1 MQNMFNKKN
10 FLILFFLI
18 FIVSISQFILATKH
32 LEFGFFTDDWLFLS
46 LYRAFITNPIL
57 DILDGWKNIGSHNF
71 AHAYYIGVLHNFFGL
86 NYISYHVLNQ
96 ILKIIATLT
105 LYPLVLIISR
115 NKLLAF
121 FSTIFFAIHYSPF
134 GTLDNA
140 SRGEDFI
147 AIALMNLFLAAY
159 FYISKKGLSNI
170 FLMLGFAI
178 WLVTT
183 VFIDPTRLF
192 PLVMLLPF
200 LELFIFLRRKKQIK
214 TSIKRLLVMY
224 SPFIPLFLFA
234 PGAIIY
240 QLGYIT
246 GIFGMLKMG
255 NLQLFLTPFA
265 SFGSM
270 YIPREFWLIF
280 GHPIY
285 NNLGGYLQ
293 FLMLG
298 PVFIFCILTV
308 LLGIFVSKKPLILIN
323 RSLFLNIIA
332 GLVVFLF
339 AHNWISLKET
349 VRAPVDPGTYILP
362 SLIGLFIL
370 ILGFGLFLEWRK
382 SEKKNNLLPIPF
394 FGSLFSL
401 GFIILTWLFADI
413 NSIFTGVHAYL
424 NIPAIGTSVALA
436 AILTLFFERI
446 SSYKIFK
453 LKKIISIFIVI
464 LIFFLY
470 FKISAQSVDRY
481 FSHWLNNG
489 LAAADQQ
496 RISNQFWNEVGLSKQ
511 YSLTNLPLIYL
522 ETPEAYNDGAFYS
535 ETIYWQLASWFDLK
549 FNENKDMRFNSCAF
563 EILGKEEL
571 EKFVTIEDG
580 ILISTKCGKYEHK
593 LENFFAFKLKNR
605 NLIPNR
611 EEILKVLKMS
621 NE

>member
-1 MQNMFNKKN
+1 MASKKN
-10 FLILFFLI
+10 FLILLFLI
-18 FIVSISQFILATKH
+18 FIVSISQFILAEKH
-32 LEFGFFTDDWLFLS
+32 LKFGFFTDDWLFLS
-46 LYRAFITNPIL
+46 LYRAFIKSPIL
-57 DILDGWKNIGSHNF
+57 DILNGWKNIESHNF
-71 AHAYYIGVLHNFFGL
+71 AHAYYIGVLYNFFGL

-105 LYPLVLIISR
+105 LYPLILIISK

-170 FLMLGFAI
+170 LLIFGFAV
-178 WLVTT
+178 WLFAI

-192 PLVMLLPF
+192 PLIIIMPF
-200 LELFIFLRRKKQIK
+200 LELIIFLQNRNKLQMKAGL
-214 TSIKRLLVMY
+214 KRMIILY
-224 SPFIPLFLFA
+224 SPFVPLFLFA
-234 PGAIIY
+234 PDAITD
-240 QLGYIT
+240 QLGYVT
-246 GIFGMLKMG
+246 GIFGMLRIG

-270 YIPREFWLIF
+270 YIPRDFWLMF
-280 GHPIY
+280 GHPLY
-285 NNLGGYLQ
+285 NNFGEYLQ
-293 FLMLG
+293 FLIFGPIFIFYISTALLG
-298 PVFIFCILTV
+298 VFI
-308 LLGIFVSKKPLILIN
+308 SKKPLILIN

-332 GLVVFLF
+332 GLLVFFF
-339 AHNWISLKET
+339 AHNWIGLKET
-349 VRAPVDPGTYILP
+349 VRAPVDPVTYIVP

-436 AILTLFFERI
+436 AILTLFFEQI
-446 SSYKIFK
+446 SAYKFFK
-453 LKKIISIFIVI
+453 QKKIIPIFIVV
-464 LIFFLY
+464 LIFFIY
-470 FKISAQSVDRY
+470 FKISAHSVDGY

-489 LAAADQQ
+489 LAAVDQQ
-496 RISNQFWNEVGLSKQ
+496 RISSQFWNEVGLSKQ
-511 YSLTNLPLIYL
+511 YSLDNLPLIYL
-522 ETPEAYNDGAFYS
+522 ETPEAYGDGTFYS

-549 FNENKDMRFNSCAF
+549 FNNNKDKRFNSCTF
-563 EILGKEEL
+563 EIFGKGEL
-571 EKFVTIEDG
+571 KKFVKIVDG
-580 ILISTKCGKYEHK
+580 TLTSNKCGQNKHK
-593 LENFFAFKLKNR
+593 LEDFFAFRLKNR
-605 NLIPNR
+605 DLIPDT
-611 EEILKVLKMS
+611 EEVLKELK
-621 NE
+621 NKQ